1 MSETNSVELSQ
12 REIKLLIKYGYPFD
26 EVSEQLEKVAKRKGI
41 HIVEMTQDDAN
52 MLIADLVYSAKS
64 IKSARLL
71 EAIEE
76 ICSVLE
82 HRF

>member
-1 MSETNSVELSQ
+1 MSETDSVELTQ

-26 EVSEQLEKVAKRKGI
+26 EVSQQLEKVASIKGT
-41 HIVEMTQDDAN
+41 HIIEMDEDEAN
-52 MLIADLVYSAKS
+52 GLIADLVYSAKS
-64 IKSARLL
+64 INSPRLL
-71 EAIEE
+71 EEIDE